1 MAAKTFSEVILA
13 ILWMIVGVGF
23 YSFTIGNLSSI
34 IADIDVK
41 ESHIQEKL
49 KILSEFV
56 KRNPSLPNDLEN
68 RIKRFL

>member
-1 MAAKTFSEVILA
+1 
-13 ILWMIVGVGF
+13 MIVGVAF

-34 IADIDVK
+34 IAAIDVK

-49 KILSEFV
+49 KVLSDFV
-56 KRNPSLPNDLEN
+56 KRNPTLSTDLEN